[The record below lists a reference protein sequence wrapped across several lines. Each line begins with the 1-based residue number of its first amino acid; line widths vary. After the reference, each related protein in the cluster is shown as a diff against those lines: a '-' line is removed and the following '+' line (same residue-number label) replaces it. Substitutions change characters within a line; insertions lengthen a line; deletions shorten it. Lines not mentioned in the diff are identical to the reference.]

1 MIDDGIELPMG
12 VELLHD
18 EVIICNHKDGTVN
31 FYNIFSGEMTLQLPG
46 QQSQTQ
52 AYGVPP
58 APKKFIDPACAT
70 GSDLKNIIHAN
81 DFKFVIGSFF
91 LGVIFL
97 S

>member
-1 MIDDGIELPMG
+1 MKTFLFFIRQASFIDVIDDGIELPMG

-52 AYGVPP
+52 AHGVPP

-70 GSDLKNIIHAN
+70 GSD
-81 DFKFVIGSFF
+81 
-91 LGVIFL
+91 
-97 S
+97 